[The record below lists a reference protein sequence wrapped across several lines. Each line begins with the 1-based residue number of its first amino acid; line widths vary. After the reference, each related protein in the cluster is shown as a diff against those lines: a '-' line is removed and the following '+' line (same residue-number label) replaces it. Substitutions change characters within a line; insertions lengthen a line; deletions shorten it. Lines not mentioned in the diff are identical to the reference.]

1 MGARITLRGEG
12 GHRAEYRFCL
22 NFQANLGWALAS
34 LPKQPKRLARPARN
48 MGGPRMFDPQRVLAA
63 ANKHFDADELDEA
76 ERLYRQLLALE
87 PQNSGL
93 MMILGVIARKRGRV
107 EEAVHLLRAA
117 IAADPHRHL
126 NYFELGTTLIKL
138 ERFEEALPQFMRAVE
153 IAPQFQPAVVN
164 IGAVLERL
172 ERFEE
177 ALPWCERALELDP
190 NCHIAHYNLGNVLR
204 ELGRFA
210 EADRLFAR
218 SIELAP
224 DSAKAHWNRAYCH
237 LVQGRFREG
246 WQEYEWR
253 EQAGEVS
260 IDRYT
265 QPRWDGSS
273 LAAKTLLVHGEQ
285 GLGDEILFASCVP
298 DVISQAAKVILVCD
312 PRLKPLFARSFPQAV
327 VYGWQRLKDWS
338 PAPIE
343 EHVDFQIPAGSLPLF
358 LRPTAESFPRRQRYL
373 LPDAARVAAWRKRL
387 AALGDGLAV
396 GISWQAGGQPVE
408 RRKRSMSL
416 AQWQQL
422 CSVPGTKII
431 NLQYGERQEELQAAR
446 RDLGLVIHH
455 FEDCDPLVDLDN
467 FAALVAALDLVISV
481 GNATVHLAGALG
493 VEAWTLLPMVPSWRW
508 LSATDYSPWYASVR
522 LFRQP
527 RRGAWEP
534 VMEEVTRLLCQR
546 VGRTDAA
553 SMSDDGLRSGHGI
566 LPRVSQAD
574 ASLPPPTKP
583 PEQAAFSRVAR
594 SQAVLD
600 QAVQLFRAGRPAE
613 AEQLA
618 REILDHTPRHFDAL
632 HLLGAVARAQ
642 GKFDLAIRSLRR
654 ALAISP
660 KEPAVLCELAVA
672 QAGRGEHVAAV
683 HTYLQALEIKPD
695 SPEILLSLGKLLM
708 QMGHAAEA
716 VRCYQAALAFKPDF
730 AKAYNALGAAQLEA
744 GMYPEAAGT
753 FLRAVTIEPT
763 YFAAHNN
770 LGRAFELAGH
780 VEEAIVAY
788 RRAIDLAPGCEQ
800 AVRNLITLLNR
811 LGRRQQADDV
821 LRQALA
827 PKPGWAQLPSQVETI
842 MGPPREVRPDK
853 GNSPAPATA
862 GLAAAMHMPAAT
874 MPTVAVPAMQVQA
887 ETTQAF
893 AAATVAGP
901 AIVAATIEGACIPPL
916 PPPIEGGSLQQEGA
930 RHAPHFGLP
939 GANVA
944 STPPAKT

>member
-1 MGARITLRGEG
+1 
-12 GHRAEYRFCL
+12 
-22 NFQANLGWALAS
+22 
-34 LPKQPKRLARPARN
+34 
-48 MGGPRMFDPQRVLAA
+48 MFDAQQVLAV
-63 ANKHFDADELDEA
+63 ANKHFEADELDKA
-76 ERLYRQLLALE
+76 EQLYRQLLSLE

-93 MMILGVIARKRGRV
+93 LMILGVIARKRGRV
-107 EEAVHLLRAA
+107 EEAVHLLGAA
-117 IAADPHRHL
+117 IAADPSRHL

-138 ERFEEALPQFMRAVE
+138 ERFEEALPQFLRAVE

-177 ALPWCERALELDP
+177 ALTWCERALELDP

-224 DSAKAHWNRAYCH
+224 NSAKAHWNRAYCH

-273 LAAKTLLVHGEQ
+273 LAGKTLLVHGEQ

-343 EHVDFQIPAGSLPLF
+343 EHVDCQIPAGSLPLF
-358 LRPTAESFPRRQRYL
+358 LRPTAESFPRQQRYL
-373 LPDAARVAAWRKRL
+373 LPDATRVAAWRKRL

-396 GISWQAGGQPVE
+396 GISWQAGGQPIE

-422 CSVPGTKII
+422 CSVPGTKVV
-431 NLQYGERQEELQAAR
+431 NLQYGERQDELQAAR
-446 RDLGLVIHH
+446 RELGLLIHH

-527 RRGAWEP
+527 RRGDWDP
-534 VMEEVTRLLCQR
+534 VMEEVTRLLYAR
-546 VGRTDAA
+546 VGQANA
-553 SMSDDGLRSGHGI
+553 VSISGEGTRRPRGA
-566 LPRVSQAD
+566 LPLVSQAD
-574 ASLPPPTKP
+574 ACLPPPTKP

-594 SQAVLD
+594 AQAVLE
-600 QAVQLFRAGRPAE
+600 QAVQMFREGQPAE
-613 AEQLA
+613 AEQLV

-660 KEPAVLCELAVA
+660 KEPAVLCELAIA

-683 HTYLQALEIKPD
+683 HTYLQVLEIKPD

-708 QMGHAAEA
+708 QMGHPAEA

-744 GMYPEAAGT
+744 GLYPEAAGT
-753 FLRAVTIEPT
+753 FLRAVTIDPT

-788 RRAIDLAPGCEQ
+788 RRAIALAPGCEQ
-800 AVRNLITLLNR
+800 AVRNLTSLLNR
-811 LGRRQQADDV
+811 LGHRQQADDV
-821 LRQALA
+821 LRQAA
-827 PKPGWAQLPSQVETI
+827 AANAARIQVPAQIATTT
-842 MGPPREVRPDK
+842 GPPCAVRRDD
-853 GNSPAPATA
+853 GRLSGPATA
-862 GLAAAMHMPAAT
+862 GLAPT
-874 MPTVAVPAMQVQA
+874 VNVPVVPQQTVAVPAMQVPA
-887 ETTQAF
+887 EATQAI

-901 AIVAATIEGACIPPL
+901 AIVAAAIEGAYTLPVPL
-916 PPPIEGGSLQQEGA
+916 PLEHGPHQEAAA

-939 GANVA
+939 GANA
-944 STPPAKT
+944 AGPPTART

>member
-1 MGARITLRGEG
+1 
-12 GHRAEYRFCL
+12 
-22 NFQANLGWALAS
+22 
-34 LPKQPKRLARPARN
+34 
-48 MGGPRMFDPQRVLAA
+48 MFDAQQVLAA
-63 ANKHFDADELDEA
+63 ANKHFEADELDQA
-76 ERLYRQLLALE
+76 EQLYRQLLVLE

-93 MMILGVIARKRGRV
+93 LMILGVIARKRGRV
-107 EEAVHLLRAA
+107 EEAIHLLHAA
-117 IAADPHRHL
+117 IAADPRRHL

-138 ERFEEALPQFMRAVE
+138 ERFEEALPQFLKAVE
-153 IAPQFQPAVVN
+153 IAPEFQPAVVN

-177 ALPWCERALELDP
+177 ALPWCERALELNP

-204 ELGRFA
+204 ELGRFE

-237 LVQGRFREG
+237 LVLGRFREG

-273 LAAKTLLVHGEQ
+273 LAGKTLLVHGEQ

-343 EHVDFQIPAGSLPLF
+343 EHVDWQIPAGSLPLF
-358 LRPTAESFPRRQRYL
+358 LRPTAESFPRQQRYL
-373 LPDAARVAAWRKRL
+373 LPDAARVEAWRKRL
-387 AALGDGLAV
+387 ANLGDGLAV

-416 AQWQQL
+416 AQWRQL

-446 RDLGLVIHH
+446 RELGLVIHH

-467 FAALVAALDLVISV
+467 FAALVTALDLVISV

-508 LSATDYSPWYASVR
+508 LSATNYSPWYASVR

-534 VMEEVTRLLCQR
+534 VMEEVTRLLYAR
-546 VGRTDAA
+546 VGRTDAIA
-553 SMSDDGLRSGHGI
+553 TSGEGTCRTLGA
-566 LPRVSQAD
+566 LPPLPQAG

-594 SQAVLD
+594 SQEVLD
-600 QAVQLFRAGRPAE
+600 QAVALFRAGRPAE

-660 KEPAVLCELAVA
+660 KEPVVLCELALA

-708 QMGHAAEA
+708 QMGHAVEA

-780 VEEAIVAY
+780 LEEAIVAY
-788 RRAIDLAPGCEQ
+788 RRALALAPNCEQ
-800 AVRNLITLLNR
+800 AVRNLIMLLNR
-811 LGRRQQADDV
+811 LGRRQEADDV
-821 LRQALA
+821 LRQAAAANL
-827 PKPGWAQLPSQVETI
+827 GHIQIPSQVATTA
-842 MGPPREVRPDK
+842 GPPCQVRPDN
-853 GNSPAPATA
+853 GRVPGPTTA
-862 GLAAAMHMPAAT
+862 GL
-874 MPTVAVPAMQVQA
+874 MPTVHVPVVPAQTVVGPAMQMPA
-887 ETTQAF
+887 ESTHTI

-901 AIVAATIEGACIPPL
+901 AIVAATIAGACMPGASLAPEHGPHQEGA
-916 PPPIEGGSLQQEGA
+916 A

-939 GANVA
+939 GANGTGA
-944 STPPAKT
+944 PTART